1 MKEQIISFETAKLA
15 EEKGYKLDKWF
26 NGIDITINLPTQSLL
41 QKWLRDNQKI
51 MVWCFPNARDESD
64 YVLWQ
69 YQVFNNQD
77 RGRVF
82 ATEKDTTYEKALEKG
97 LQIALELI

>member
-1 MKEQIISFETAKLA
+1 
-15 EEKGYKLDKWF
+15 
-26 NGIDITINLPTQSLL
+26 
-41 QKWLRDNQKI
+41 